1 MATTST
7 PTYTPNTA
15 GNISASASLA
25 GGATANDNYD
35 GSTVFETRVHV
46 KNTPGGTVAA
56 TKGVRVDVYDNYGT
70 TPTLGQ
76 TPFLSYTLPST
87 TASTAESI
95 RFVLPC
101 GKYNI
106 KRTNLDATNAVTTEI
121 TGDVIAS
128 IVSV

>member
-1 MATTST
+1 MSTTST
-7 PTYTPNTA
+7 PTYTPSA
-15 GNISASASLA
+15 PGNISASATLGA
-25 GGATANDNYD
+25 GASANDDYD
-35 GSTVFETRVHV
+35 GSTVFETAVHV

-56 TKGVRVDVYDNYGT
+56 TKGVRVDVYRNYGT

-76 TPFLSYTLPST
+76 TPFLSYTLPSA
-87 TASTAESI
+87 TASTAESVD
-95 RFVLPC
+95 FTLPC

-128 IVSV
+128 VVSV